1 MEPSSRGEDRE
12 AYRLCF
18 DGSWNALDSERPTNV
33 VLLAESVQPFSKEG
47 VAQIIHY
54 DDGVGTGGSDWK
66 FTQVFDRWTGGLL
79 GWGLL
84 DNIREAYRFLIFNY
98 EIGDQIFVFGFSRG
112 AYTARSFVGLIRCA
126 SIPRRRDAQQITR
139 AIEFYRNRKSG
150 DPNHLEKLRKF
161 RADFVPDMIVDE
173 EEDRWRATN
182 VAGHL
187 PSTLPRLSIQ
197 YLGLWDTVGALGLPA
212 RLPRAARFNA
222 RHQFH
227 DAELPDFVVNGRH
240 AVALDE
246 RRRTFAP
253 TLWDNLEQ
261 RLSERGADPA
271 SPDAPLQ
278 ERWFPGTHGSV
289 GGGGDVRGLSDAAL
303 DWIVEG
309 ARAAGLDL
317 DTTSSSRVYE
327 LRPDYRAPLINVKAG
342 PDKSS
347 KLLPKRDRPG
357 PMRIHNVHVSAIR
370 RWGAPAQQLPERQPY
385 RPASLGRVAAEVE
398 ACSERLKATPAA
410 AVMARHTVERRD
422 TLRGLA
428 LRYYGS
434 ADLASNI
441 FDANRHVLDD
451 PNVLHIGT
459 ILDIPVIDA
468 PNL

>member
-1 MEPSSRGEDRE
+1 MKRIVF
-12 AYRLCF
+12 CF

-33 VLLAESVQPFSKEG
+33 VLVAESVEPFSTGG

-98 EIGDQIFVFGFSRG
+98 EIGDEIFVFGFSRG

-126 SIPRRRDAQQITR
+126 SIPRRRDAQQITK

-150 DPNHLEKLRKF
+150 DFNHLDNLHKF
-161 RADFVPDMIVDE
+161 RAEFVPDMIIDDA
-173 EEDRWRATN
+173 EDHWRATN
-182 VAGHL
+182 VEGHL
-187 PSTLPRLSIQ
+187 QGRLPRLLVQ
-197 YLGLWDTVGALGLPA
+197 YVGIWDTVGALGLPA
-212 RLPRAARFNA
+212 RLKRTAARFNA

-227 DAELPDFVVNGRH
+227 DPELPDFVINGRH

-246 RRRTFAP
+246 RRGTFAP

-261 RLSERGADPA
+261 RLLERGVDPA

-278 ERWFPGTHGSV
+278 EQWFPGTHGSV
-289 GGGGDVRGLSDAAL
+289 GGGGDVRGLSDGAL
-303 DWIVEG
+303 GWIIEG
-309 ARAAGLDL
+309 ARAAGLEL

-327 LRPDYRAPLINVKAG
+327 LRPDYRAPLINYKAG

-347 KLLPKRDRPG
+347 KLMSKRDRAG
-357 PMRIHNVHVSAIR
+357 PTKIHHVHISAIR
-370 RWGAPAQQLPERQPY
+370 RWGTPAEQLPEQQPY
-385 RPASLGRVAAEVE
+385 RPASLARVAAELGVL
-398 ACSERLKATPAA
+398 SERLKAPRAA
-410 AVMARHTVERRD
+410 SVMAHHTVEPGD

-428 LRYYGS
+428 LRYHGS

-441 FDANRHVLDD
+441 FDANRHGLDD
-451 PNVLHIGT
+451 PNVLHVGT
-459 ILDIPVIDA
+459 ILDIPEVG
-468 PNL
+468 LLTKEHRGEV